1 MDVITAF
8 DLSKLYGAAPA
19 LRGVN
24 LKVPEGAAFACV
36 GGAGAGKTT
45 LVRLLAGLRRPTSGE
60 CGVLGLNPAYEAAR
74 LHGMTGVVLQSAR
87 LYSSMSLMENLR
99 FYAGVNGVPVND
111 GVERISF
118 LLHRLNIWED
128 RDQRPGALPT
138 GVLFRAG
145 LARALLH
152 RPRVLLLDEEGAGMD
167 RETAER
173 VKGLLLYLREEEGVT
188 LLMCTQNMNYA
199 QGICD
204 GFYAVN
210 ASLMNG
216 FHGVDNAICNLG
228 YNVQQGF
235 NATQLA
241 MLQGQNALSTQL
253 AQCCCD
259 NRAGQKDIQYQMATD
274 TCAVTT
280 ALANN
285 TRDIIDNQNANYR
298 GLMDFMVQSKIDALQ
313 SENQALRLSASQQAQ
328 NTVIG
333 AMIDASRAE
342 ILRYPLCAAV
352 LLPAHGACP
361 ACALIAEAPVI
372 LDRTGQVQR
381 RFYFPHFLAV
391 RVVRRVVIEAKAPIR
406 LLSST
411 YRLYSEIMVTGLFAH
426 LSNITI
432 QHIYVWQYKISLDRI
447 IDFLYTCFIKIAET
461 NSTFSLS
468 D

>member
-8 DLSKLYGAAPA
+8 DLIKLYGAAPA

-204 GFYAVN
+204 GFA
-210 ASLMNG
+210 LL
-216 FHGVDNAICNLG
+216 H
-228 YNVQQGF
+228 
-235 NATQLA
+235 
-241 MLQGQNALSTQL
+241 QGQLL
-253 AQCCCD
+253 ARGD
-259 NRAGQKDIQYQMATD
+259 FETLRVGAGVRLKA
-274 TCAVTT
+274 
-280 ALANN
+280 
-285 TRDIIDNQNANYR
+285 
-298 GLMDFMVQSKIDALQ
+298 
-313 SENQALRLSASQQAQ
+313 ALRLAQGQAGPAGFQQEGGFWQKEIASEAEMPELISQTVAQ
-328 NTVIG
+328 GVG
-333 AMIDASRAE
+333 
-342 ILRYPLCAAV
+342 L
-352 LLPAHGACP
+352 
-361 ACALIAEAPVI
+361 
-372 LDRTGQVQR
+372 
-381 RFYFPHFLAV
+381 F
-391 RVVRRVVIEAKAPIR
+391 EAKLVRPT
-406 LLSST
+406 LEEV
-411 YRLYSEIMVTGLFAH
+411 YRAYLEGGRRRGEAIHG
-426 LSNITI
+426 NP
-432 QHIYVWQYKISLDRI
+432 
-447 IDFLYTCFIKIAET
+447 
-461 NSTFSLS
+461 
-468 D
+468 